1 MDSLGYGTRVGVVV
15 VYLESSVLSVNGDS
29 NIWSLDT
36 FSLRVV
42 AQIDKE
48 RDQGVLQNLPQ
59 WHEKSDSADMF
70 EPQSVG
76 SSSRRDA
83 GSVCQKVLTP
93 SSAHP
98 ETIDPNYSSHTLY
111 QPHLSI

>member
-15 VYLESSVLSVNGDS
+15 GYLESSVLCVNGDS

-48 RDQGVLQNLPQ
+48 RDQGVL
-59 WHEKSDSADMF
+59 
-70 EPQSVG
+70 
-76 SSSRRDA
+76 
-83 GSVCQKVLTP
+83 
-93 SSAHP
+93 
-98 ETIDPNYSSHTLY
+98 
-111 QPHLSI
+111 